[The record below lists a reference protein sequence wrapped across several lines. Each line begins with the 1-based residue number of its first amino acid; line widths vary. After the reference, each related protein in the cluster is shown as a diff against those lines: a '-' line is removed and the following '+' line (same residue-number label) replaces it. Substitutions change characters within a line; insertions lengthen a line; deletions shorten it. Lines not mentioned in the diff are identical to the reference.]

1 MLGRFSAATIVL
13 IVGAI
18 FRIGAPFLHGLGLV
32 ISAHSPIVFPSDY
45 LTTTQQD
52 IATIITAVLVAL
64 HPSQNPPSP
73 LPAPPPADVTRP

>member
-13 IVGAI
+13 IIGAV
-18 FRIGAPFLHGLGLV
+18 FRIGAPVLHGLGLW
-32 ISAHSPIVFPSDY
+32 ISAHSPIVFPTDY

-64 HPSQNPPSP
+64 HPSQNQPPSVP
-73 LPAPPPADVTRP
+73 